1 MTTIHVKATSGS
13 KITLEVDLSITV
25 ESLKAT
31 LAAADKANI
40 PAPQQRLIY
49 KGHVLK
55 DEKTL
60 ESYGALRAHRLR
72 LASVTTP
79 LVFCVC
85 LEPSSASRMRAS
97 PSSIPPP
104 SSLLLIDVCL
114 EHQLF
119 FQASQIVDSTTI
131 FLINTPLLRTKYR
144 DYEAR

>member
-60 ESYGALRAHRLR
+60 ESYGALRARLLR
-72 LASVTTP
+72 LASVTTT

-97 PSSIPPP
+97 PSSIPSP
-104 SSLLLIDVCL
+104 SFLISSTLASSTSSSSKLLRSSTR
-114 EHQLF
+114 QLF
-119 FQASQIVDSTTI
+119 F
-131 FLINTPLLRTKYR
+131 
-144 DYEAR
+144 